1 VTTKLQAQT
10 QQMSRQLDDLYE
22 IENTV
27 DRAAA
32 IMKRM
37 ARKIA
42 SDKYVFII

>member
-1 VTTKLQAQT
+1 
-10 QQMSRQLDDLYE
+10 MSRQLDDLYE

-32 IMKRM
+32 IVRRM

-42 SDKYVFII
+42 TDKYVTLDHSIHSFMTVM